1 VNGTHYSFSLRQD
14 TKARCRNRPVANASL
29 LGLIFS
35 DKGSDGVANR
45 AAIAP
50 DSFVTIRIIP
60 VCIWSGRR
68 TIDAVAIYSIHAG
81 LTMKLHDK
89 VALITGSARGLGWE
103 MVEAFAQEGAKIAI
117 CDLSQ
122 SDVDAAAA
130 SLGLPAE
137 KVLGV
142 KADVTSEREVS
153 ELFSRTLEKFHRL
166 DILVNNA
173 GFAWPRGGPVNLEL
187 AETSLEMWRKVL
199 DTNLT
204 GTFLCSRQALKI
216 MRPQGSGSII
226 NISSPQGKQG
236 KLLRGPYC
244 AAKFGVEGFTQVLA
258 LENVAYNIR
267 VNCLDPGGIVATE
280 AIKNIPGNRGM
291 KMLSPE
297 IVRAC
302 AVYLASDESGGITG
316 RSFVATEWN
325 QERGLEVP
333 YTVA

>member
-1 VNGTHYSFSLRQD
+1 
-14 TKARCRNRPVANASL
+14 
-29 LGLIFS
+29 
-35 DKGSDGVANR
+35 
-45 AAIAP
+45 
-50 DSFVTIRIIP
+50 
-60 VCIWSGRR
+60 
-68 TIDAVAIYSIHAG
+68 
-81 LTMKLHDK
+81 MKLHGK
-89 VALITGSARGLGWE
+89 VTLVTGSARGLGWE
-103 MVEAFAQEGAKIAI
+103 MIQAFAQEGAKVAI

-130 SLGLPAE
+130 KLGSPPE

-142 KADVTSEREVS
+142 KADVTSEREVTD
-153 ELFSRTLEKFHRL
+153 LFSCTLEKFKRL

-187 AETSLEMWRKVL
+187 AETPVDVWLKVL

-226 NISSPQGKQG
+226 NISSPQGKKG
-236 KLLRGPYC
+236 KLLRGPYS
-244 AAKFGVEGFTQVLA
+244 AAKFGVEGLTQVLA
-258 LENVAYNIR
+258 LENAAYNIK

-280 AIKNIPGNRGM
+280 AIKNIPGNRGIR
-291 KMLSPE
+291 MLSPE

-302 AVYLASDESGGITG
+302 AVYLASEESSGITG
-316 RSFVATEWN
+316 RSLVATDWN
-325 QERGLEVP
+325 HEHGLEVS